1 MLFSLFKIPSLFLV
15 FSNLNMIC
23 HDVAFWCSFCLEFF
37 ELPGYLIWFVFCH
50 SFCKFL
56 GFYKFKYFFS
66 FFSLCSAIN
75 PIIYIRRFKSVSYC
89 LNVILC
95 LFFPSFL
102 FFSLN
107 FSLVCIYQPI
117 FKLTDSLLISLQS
130 NNESIKGILR
140 FLLLFFLFLAFP
152 FNFLE
157 FPLCS
162 YIDHLLL
169 HAVYHLSC

>member
-1 MLFSLFKIPSLFLV
+1 
-15 FSNLNMIC
+15 MIC
-23 HDVAFWCSFCLEFF
+23 HDVAFWCLFCLEFF
-37 ELPGYLIWFVFCH
+37 ELPGYLFGLFSVIHFANFWVFIN
-50 SFCKFL
+50 SNI
-56 GFYKFKYFFS
+56 FFS

-75 PIIYIRRFKSVSYC
+75 PIIYIRRFKSVPYC

-107 FSLVCIYQPI
+107 FSLLCIYQPI